1 MTGAP
6 VAGTGRLPGAYRL
19 KHRRLIRPLFDR
31 NRKDVGSLTTGCIRL
46 VYRLVP
52 PQEITSQVPLQVG
65 FAPGRGAR
73 TAVVRNR
80 IKRILR
86 EVYRV
91 HQHDLIDLFLLRDD
105 VLTLM
110 ILFRGTPETASRCI
124 PEDLPAALQRL
135 IRQISKNAPGQ
146 HTPGAYNARP

>member
-1 MTGAP
+1 MTGSP
-6 VAGTGRLPGAYRL
+6 EAGTGRLPGAYRL
-19 KHRRLIRPLFDR
+19 KRRRLIRPLFDR
-31 NRKDVGSLTTGCIRL
+31 NRKDVGSVTTGCIRL

-52 PQEITSQVPLQVG
+52 PQEFTSKVPLQVG

-91 HQHDLIDLFLLRDD
+91 HQHDLIDLFLQRDD

-110 ILFRGTPETASRCI
+110 VLYRGSTEDAPRCI
-124 PEDLPAALQRL
+124 PKDLPAALQRL
-135 IRQISKNAPGQ
+135 IRQVSKNAPGKD
-146 HTPGAYNARP
+146 TPDAY